1 LYHSVLDVMID
12 CDHVSLYDIKHAC

>member
-12 CDHVSLYDIKHAC
+12 CEHVSLYDIKHAC